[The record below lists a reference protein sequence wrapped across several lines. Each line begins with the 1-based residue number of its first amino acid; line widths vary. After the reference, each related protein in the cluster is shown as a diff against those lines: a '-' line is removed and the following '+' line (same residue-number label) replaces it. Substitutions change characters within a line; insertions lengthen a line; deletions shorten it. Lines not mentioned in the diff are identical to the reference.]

1 MNPNTSLRRRGRRA
15 LPAVLALLLAA
26 CGGGSSDNPAPAPE
40 ARAGALSAAAPG
52 ELVQWAQGRL
62 RTLDAQGRLA
72 SGGPGTL
79 PMPTLAPVAGGAT
92 AGVPTSR
99 TLVQE
104 DGVDEAD
111 LLQLQGRVAHALL
124 RGSANSDGAALELLS
139 QPLGDDNRLGTARR
153 TPLAGDGVLL
163 QPEGLLARSDG
174 QALVAVARRQEPV
187 GGAEVCPDCLTIA
200 PVWMKSGVQ
209 VQLIDTR
216 DAARPVAGNWLAIEG
231 SLVDVRRVGDTLVL
245 VALHRPLLPAQ
256 ALPAAAPALQRA
268 AAINNLSADELLPR
282 LRRNGGAPQPLLRDT
297 DCWLQR
303 DNGSVLVQLTTVTL
317 INLADA
323 TLPQSTRCFA
333 GGTEAVYLT
342 PQNLWLATTRGTPL
356 AERLTLTPPPLQ
368 TDVHQFALD
377 LTGTGGLAWRGS
389 ATVDGHLGWDR
400 ERMSYRLSE
409 HAGHLRVLTYT
420 GSTGWAALGDAAST
434 AGSPAR
440 LTLLRSDSA
449 AASADG
455 RTLATVATLPN
466 ERRPAA
472 IGKPGEQVYAVRF
485 VGERGYVVTF
495 RQVDPLYVLDLATPS
510 DPRVAGEVELPGYS
524 HTLLPLDGGLLLG
537 LGRDA
542 DAEGRL
548 LGLQFTLFD
557 VADASA
563 PRVLQTVTLGS
574 QGSASALDFAR
585 HGLAMR
591 VDGAQARLALPV
603 MLTDTPFGEA
613 RRGLQTFTVDTAAR
627 TLATGTLKGEIAGS
641 SQVAPLGEE
650 RAALV
655 GEQLLHLRAGALGS
669 YDW

>member
-1 MNPNTSLRRRGRRA
+1 MRPITTPRRTWRLA
-15 LPAVLALLLAA
+15 LPATLGLLLAA
-26 CGGGSSDNPAPAPE
+26 CGGGDGAAPAPAPE

-52 ELVQWAQGRL
+52 ELLQWAQGRL
-62 RTLDAQGRLA
+62 RALDAQGRLA
-72 SGGPGTL
+72 GGAPGTL
-79 PMPTLAPVAGGAT
+79 PMPTLAPVAGGAA

-111 LLQLQGRVAHALL
+111 LLLVQAGVAHALV
-124 RGSANSDGAALELLS
+124 RPAAAAADTALELLS
-139 QPLGDDNRLGTARR
+139 QPLGVDNRLGAARR
-153 TPLAGDGVLL
+153 TALAGDGVML
-163 QPEGLLARSDG
+163 QPEGLLARADG
-174 QALVAVARRQEPV
+174 QALVAVSRRLEAV
-187 GGAEVCPDCLTIA
+187 GGGEVCDDCLSIA
-200 PVWMKSGVQ
+200 PVWMKAGVQ
-209 VQLIDTR
+209 VQHIDTR
-216 DAARPVAGNWLAIEG
+216 DAARPVPGNWLALEG
-231 SLVDVRRVGDTLVL
+231 SLVDTRRVGDTLVV

-256 ALPAAAPALQRA
+256 ALPITASASARA
-268 AAINNLSADELLPR
+268 AAIDGLTAAELLPR
-282 LRRNGGAPQPLLRDT
+282 LRRNGGAPEPLLRDT

-323 TLPQSTRCFA
+323 TLPQTTRCFA

-342 PQNLWLATTRGTPL
+342 PQNLWLATTRGAPL
-356 AERLTLTPPPLQ
+356 FERLTLAPPPAQ

-409 HAGHLRVLTYT
+409 HAGHLRVVTYT
-420 GSTGWAALGDAAST
+420 GTTGWATIADAAGT
-434 AGSPAR
+434 AASPAR
-440 LTLLRSDSA
+440 LTVLRADSA

-466 ERRPAA
+466 AQRPAA

-485 VGERGYVVTF
+485 VGDRGYVVTF
-495 RQVDPLYVLDLATPS
+495 RQVDPLYVLDLANPAE
-510 DPRVAGEVELPGYS
+510 PRVAGEVELPGFS

-542 DAEGRL
+542 DADGRL
-548 LGLQFTLFD
+548 QGLQFTLFD
-557 VADASA
+557 VADAAA
-563 PRVLQTVTLGS
+563 PRVLQTLTLGS

-585 HGLAMR
+585 HGLALR
-591 VDGAQARLALPV
+591 ADGTQVRAALPV
-603 MLTDTPFGEA
+603 MLTDTPFGDA
-613 RRGLQTFTVDTAAR
+613 RRGLQTFVVDTAAR
-627 TLATGTLKGEIAGS
+627 TLVLGSLKGEIAGS
-641 SQVAPLGEE
+641 SLVAPLGEE

-655 GEQLLHLRAGALGS
+655 GEQVLHLRAGTLA
-669 YDW
+669 DHAW